1 MKKNLLEILRKYD
14 NYIKNAVK
22 ADQETVVNN
31 KYANSL

>member
-1 MKKNLLEILRKYD
+1 MKKNLLEILRKY

-22 ADQETVVNN
+22 ADQETVMNN